1 MVYIFFLAGGFFLL
15 LYYLPIYFQVVSGV
29 SASQSGVRNLPLI
42 LSCTIATIFSG
53 GLISAKGHFVPFM
66 IVGSVLTTVG
76 CGLLYTL
83 STTSSSGQ
91 WIGFQILAG
100 IGIGLALQVPIISAQ
115 AVVDPS
121 DLASV
126 TAMILF
132 FQTIGGAFFVS
143 AGEVAFTNILLGKL
157 PMNAPSVDP
166 QSVVAVGVTQIRAT
180 YSADVVPGIVDSYM
194 SGLRVAY
201 AIAIASSGIS
211 VVAALLSK
219 WRNLKGKVQMGG
231 AA

>member
-1 MVYIFFLAGGFFLL
+1 MISGF
-15 LYYLPIYFQVVSGV
+15 
-29 SASQSGVRNLPLI
+29 
-42 LSCTIATIFSG
+42 
-53 GLISAKGHFVPFM
+53 GHFVPFM
-66 IVGSVLTTVG
+66 IFGSAITTVG

-83 STTSSSGQ
+83 NTHSSSGE

-100 IGIGLALQVPIISAQ
+100 IGIGLALQVPIIAAQ
-115 AVVDPS
+115 ATVDAS

-157 PMNAPSVDP
+157 PINSPTLDP
-166 QSVVAVGVTQIRAT
+166 KNVVAVGVTEIRAIF
-180 YSADVVPGIVDSYM
+180 SSDLVPGIISSYM
-194 SGLRVAY
+194 SGLKVAY
-201 AIAIASSGIS
+201 AIAIASSGIAVIAS
-211 VVAALLSK
+211 LFSK
-219 WRNLKGKVQMGG
+219 WKNLKGKIQMGG